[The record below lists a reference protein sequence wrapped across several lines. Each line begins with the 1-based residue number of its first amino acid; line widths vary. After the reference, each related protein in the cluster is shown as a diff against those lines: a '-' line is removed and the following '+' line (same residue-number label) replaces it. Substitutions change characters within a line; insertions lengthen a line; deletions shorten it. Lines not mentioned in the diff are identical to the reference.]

1 MARTILVIGWAL
13 VTALWILA
21 MTHWRQMTLERLP
34 AGSSA
39 WFWLRVFGVP
49 ETDLN
54 RERVIVYA
62 SAVGIA
68 IMTAGTVMILVCGVE

>member
-1 MARTILVIGWAL
+1 VAKTIVVMGWAL

-21 MTHWRQMTLERLP
+21 MTHWRQRTLERLP

-49 ETDLN
+49 ETDVN
-54 RERVIVYA
+54 RGRVIVYA

-68 IMTAGTVMILVCGVE
+68 MTTAGTVIILVCGVE